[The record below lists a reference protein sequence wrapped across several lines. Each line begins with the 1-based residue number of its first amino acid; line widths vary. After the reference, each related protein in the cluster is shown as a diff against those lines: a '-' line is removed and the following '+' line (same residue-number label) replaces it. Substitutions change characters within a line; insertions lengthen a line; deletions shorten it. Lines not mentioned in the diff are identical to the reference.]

1 MVVFLRKFSAS
12 AALAMALALS
22 LSGGAV
28 RADTPDYHVDV
39 GDRLTISVYGKPE
52 MSGTFQVRAD
62 GNIALHLLGPVNV
75 LGLTMREIEERIE
88 TEARDRFSSRESVLV
103 DMLEYRD
110 VFVLG
115 AVDTPGAYEF
125 RPGMTVMKAV
135 AMAGGFERIQ
145 EEMSSDRDV
154 RNARNTLAEAQSRLT
169 FAISERDALARELAR
184 LDGVAPGA
192 KAPDAPLDLQQDQLV
207 GLRRSLMQDLMEGA
221 SMRSMLADEEAGMLD
236 QRRELINER
245 LDATQ
250 EQLESMQEL
259 EARGLARK
267 EQTLGLKIDLSE
279 YNADLLE
286 VAAFVS
292 RAKQTRA
299 NAESDIQEAQ
309 TEYRLNL
316 LQDKI
321 EADQRVA
328 QEQTELEM
336 ALDFLRLASP
346 AAAADMGEAVETIY
360 ELYRNGSDTP
370 ERVPPTALLG
380 PEDVLQVRFEA
391 VMQ

>member
-1 MVVFLRKFSAS
+1 MVVYLRQF
-12 AALAMALALS
+12 AACTALALA
-22 LSGGAV
+22 LALTGGPAK
-28 RADTPDYHVDV
+28 ADTPDYHVDV

-52 MSGTFQVRAD
+52 MSGNFQVRAD
-62 GNIALHLLGPVNV
+62 GQIAMHLLGPIDVA
-75 LGLTMREIEERIE
+75 GLTMRQVEERIE
-88 TEARDRFSSRESVLV
+88 TEARERFSSRESVVV

-125 RPGMTVMKAV
+125 RPGLTVMKAI
-135 AMAGGFERIQ
+135 AMAGGIERVQ
-145 EEMSSDRDV
+145 EDLRSERDIE
-154 RNARNTLAEAQSRLT
+154 NARNNLAEAQSRLT
-169 FAISERDALARELAR
+169 FAQSERDALARELAR
-184 LDGVAPGA
+184 LDGVTTEAQVPEA
-192 KAPDAPLDLQQDQLV
+192 RLDQEQEQLV

-221 SMRSMLADEEAGMLD
+221 TMRSTLADEEAGMLD
-236 QRRELINER
+236 QRRDLINER

-259 EARGLARK
+259 ESRGLARK

-321 EADQRVA
+321 EAEQRVA
-328 QEQTELEM
+328 QERTEVQM
-336 ALDFLRLASP
+336 ALNFLRRASP
-346 AAAADMGEAVETIY
+346 AAAAELGEAVETIY
-360 ELYRNGSDTP
+360 EVFRNGSDTP
-370 ERVPPTALLG
+370 ERVAPTALLG
-380 PEDVLQVRFEA
+380 PEDVLNISFEA

>member
-1 MVVFLRKFSAS
+1 MVVYLRQF
-12 AALAMALALS
+12 AACTALALA
-22 LSGGAV
+22 LALTGGPAK
-28 RADTPDYHVDV
+28 ADTPDYHVDV

-52 MSGTFQVRAD
+52 MSGNFQVRAD
-62 GNIALHLLGPVNV
+62 GQIAMHLLGPIDVA
-75 LGLTMREIEERIE
+75 GLTMRQVEERIE
-88 TEARDRFSSRESVLV
+88 TEARERFSSRESVVV

-125 RPGMTVMKAV
+125 RPGLTVMKAI
-135 AMAGGFERIQ
+135 AMAGGIERVQ
-145 EEMSSDRDV
+145 EDLRSERDIE
-154 RNARNTLAEAQSRLT
+154 NARNNLAEAQSRLT
-169 FAISERDALARELAR
+169 FAQSERDALARELAR
-184 LDGVAPGA
+184 LDGVTTEAQVPEA
-192 KAPDAPLDLQQDQLV
+192 RLDQEQEQLV

-221 SMRSMLADEEAGMLD
+221 TMRSTLADEEAGMLD
-236 QRRELINER
+236 QRRDLINER

-259 EARGLARK
+259 ESRGLARK

-321 EADQRVA
+321 EAEQRVA
-328 QEQTELEM
+328 QERTEVQM
-336 ALDFLRLASP
+336 ALNFLRRASP
-346 AAAADMGEAVETIY
+346 AAAAELGEAVETIY
-360 ELYRNGSDTP
+360 EVFRNGSDTP
-370 ERVPPTALLG
+370 ERVAPTALLG
-380 PEDVLQVRFEA
+380 PEDVLNIFFEA

>member
-1 MVVFLRKFSAS
+1 MVVYLRQF
-12 AALAMALALS
+12 AACTALALA
-22 LSGGAV
+22 LAVTGGPAK
-28 RADTPDYHVDV
+28 ADTPDYHVDV

-52 MSGTFQVRAD
+52 MSGNFQVRAD
-62 GNIALHLLGPVNV
+62 GQIAMHLLGPIDVA
-75 LGLTMREIEERIE
+75 GLTMRQVEERIE
-88 TEARDRFSSRESVLV
+88 TEARERFSSRESVVV

-125 RPGMTVMKAV
+125 RPGLTVMKAI
-135 AMAGGFERIQ
+135 AMAGGIERVQ
-145 EEMSSDRDV
+145 EDLRSERDIE
-154 RNARNTLAEAQSRLT
+154 NARNNLAEAQSRLT
-169 FAISERDALARELAR
+169 FAQSERDALARELAR
-184 LDGVAPGA
+184 LDGVTTEAQVPEA
-192 KAPDAPLDLQQDQLV
+192 RLDQEQEQLV

-221 SMRSMLADEEAGMLD
+221 TMRSTLADEEAGMLD

-321 EADQRVA
+321 EAEQRVA
-328 QEQTELEM
+328 QERTEVQM
-336 ALDFLRLASP
+336 ALNFLRRASP
-346 AAAADMGEAVETIY
+346 AAAAELGEAVETVY
-360 ELYRNGSDTP
+360 EVFRNGSDTP
-370 ERVPPTALLG
+370 ERVAPTALLG
-380 PEDVLQVRFEA
+380 PEDVLNISFEA

>member
-1 MVVFLRKFSAS
+1 MVVYLRQF
-12 AALAMALALS
+12 AACTALALA
-22 LSGGAV
+22 LAVTGGQAK
-28 RADTPDYHVDV
+28 ADTPDYHVDV

-52 MSGTFQVRAD
+52 MSGNFQVRAD
-62 GNIALHLLGPVNV
+62 GQIAMHLLGPIDVA
-75 LGLTMREIEERIE
+75 GLTMRQVEERIE
-88 TEARDRFSSRESVLV
+88 TEARERFSSRESVVV

-125 RPGMTVMKAV
+125 RPGLTVMKAI
-135 AMAGGFERIQ
+135 AMAGGIERVQ
-145 EEMSSDRDV
+145 EDLRSERDIE
-154 RNARNTLAEAQSRLT
+154 NARNNLAEAQSRLT
-169 FAISERDALARELAR
+169 FAQSERDALARELAR
-184 LDGVAPGA
+184 LDGVTTEAQVPEA
-192 KAPDAPLDLQQDQLV
+192 RLDQEQEQLV

-221 SMRSMLADEEAGMLD
+221 TMRSTLADEEAGMLD
-236 QRRELINER
+236 QRRDLINER

-259 EARGLARK
+259 ESRGLARK

-321 EADQRVA
+321 EAEQRVA
-328 QEQTELEM
+328 QERTEVQM
-336 ALDFLRLASP
+336 ALNFLRRASP
-346 AAAADMGEAVETIY
+346 AAAAELGEAVETIY
-360 ELYRNGSDTP
+360 EVFRNGSDTP
-370 ERVPPTALLG
+370 ERVAPTALLG
-380 PEDVLQVRFEA
+380 PEDVLNISFEA

>member
-1 MVVFLRKFSAS
+1 MVVYLRQF
-12 AALAMALALS
+12 AACTALALA
-22 LSGGAV
+22 LALTGGPAK
-28 RADTPDYHVDV
+28 ADTPDYHVDV

-52 MSGTFQVRAD
+52 MSGNFQVRAD
-62 GNIALHLLGPVNV
+62 GQIAMHLLGPIDVA
-75 LGLTMREIEERIE
+75 GLTMRQVEERIE
-88 TEARDRFSSRESVLV
+88 TEARERFSSRESVVV

-125 RPGMTVMKAV
+125 RPGLTVMKAI
-135 AMAGGFERIQ
+135 AMAGGIERVQ
-145 EEMSSDRDV
+145 EDLRSERDIE
-154 RNARNTLAEAQSRLT
+154 NARNNLAEAQSRLT
-169 FAISERDALARELAR
+169 FAQSERDALARELAR
-184 LDGVAPGA
+184 LDGVTTEAQVPEA
-192 KAPDAPLDLQQDQLV
+192 RLDQEQEQLV

-221 SMRSMLADEEAGMLD
+221 TMRSTLADEEAGMLD

-321 EADQRVA
+321 EAEQRVA
-328 QEQTELEM
+328 QERTEVQM
-336 ALDFLRLASP
+336 ALNFLRRASP
-346 AAAADMGEAVETIY
+346 AAAAELGEAVETVY
-360 ELYRNGSDTP
+360 EVFRNGSDTP
-370 ERVPPTALLG
+370 ERVAPTALLG
-380 PEDVLQVRFEA
+380 PEDVLNISFEA

>member
-1 MVVFLRKFSAS
+1 MVVYLRQF
-12 AALAMALALS
+12 AACTALALA
-22 LSGGAV
+22 LAVTGGPAK
-28 RADTPDYHVDV
+28 ADTPDYHVDV

-52 MSGTFQVRAD
+52 MSGNFQVRAD
-62 GNIALHLLGPVNV
+62 GQIAMHLLGPIDVA
-75 LGLTMREIEERIE
+75 GLTMRQVEERIE
-88 TEARDRFSSRESVLV
+88 TEARERFSSRESVVV

-125 RPGMTVMKAV
+125 RPGLTVMKAI
-135 AMAGGFERIQ
+135 AMAGGIERVQ
-145 EEMSSDRDV
+145 EDLRSERDIE
-154 RNARNTLAEAQSRLT
+154 NARNNLAEAQSRLT
-169 FAISERDALARELAR
+169 FAQSERDALARELAR
-184 LDGVAPGA
+184 LDGVTTEAQVPEA
-192 KAPDAPLDLQQDQLV
+192 RLDQEQEQLV

-221 SMRSMLADEEAGMLD
+221 TMRSTLADEEAGMLD
-236 QRRELINER
+236 QRRDLINER

-259 EARGLARK
+259 ESRGLARK

-321 EADQRVA
+321 EAEQRVA
-328 QEQTELEM
+328 QERTEVQM
-336 ALDFLRLASP
+336 ALNFLRRASP
-346 AAAADMGEAVETIY
+346 AAAAELGEAVETVY
-360 ELYRNGSDTP
+360 EVFRNGSDTP
-370 ERVPPTALLG
+370 ERVAPTALLG
-380 PEDVLQVRFEA
+380 PEDVLNISFEA

>member
-1 MVVFLRKFSAS
+1 MVVYLRQF
-12 AALAMALALS
+12 AACTALALALS
-22 LSGGAV
+22 LTGGAAK
-28 RADTPDYHVDV
+28 ADTPDYHVDV
-39 GDRLTISVYGKPE
+39 GDRLTISIYGKPE
-52 MSGTFQVRAD
+52 MSGNFQVRAD
-62 GNIALHLLGPVNV
+62 GQIAMHLLGPIDVA
-75 LGLTMREIEERIE
+75 GLTMRQIEERIE
-88 TEARDRFSSRESVLV
+88 AEARERFSSRESVVV

-115 AVDTPGAYEF
+115 SVDTPGAYEF
-125 RPGMTVMKAV
+125 RPGLTVMKAI
-135 AMAGGFERIQ
+135 AMAGGIERVQ
-145 EEMSSDRDV
+145 ENLSSERDIE
-154 RNARNTLAEAQSRLT
+154 NARNNLAEAQSRLT
-169 FAISERDALARELAR
+169 FAQSERDALARELAR
-184 LDGVAPGA
+184 LDGAETEAQVPEAR
-192 KAPDAPLDLQQDQLV
+192 LDQEQEQLV
-207 GLRRSLMQDLMEGA
+207 GLRRSLMHDLMEGA
-221 SMRSMLADEEAGMLD
+221 TMRSTLADEEAGMLD
-236 QRRELINER
+236 QRRVLINER

-259 EARGLARK
+259 ESRGLARK

-321 EADQRVA
+321 EAEQRVA
-328 QEQTELEM
+328 QERTEVQM
-336 ALDFLRLASP
+336 ALNFLRRASP
-346 AAAADMGEAVETIY
+346 AAAAELGEAVETIY
-360 ELYRNGSDTP
+360 EVFRNGSDTP
-370 ERVPPTALLG
+370 ERVAPTALLG
-380 PEDVLQVRFEA
+380 PEDVLNISFEA

>member
-1 MVVFLRKFSAS
+1 MVVYLRQF
-12 AALAMALALS
+12 AACTALALALS
-22 LSGGAV
+22 LTGGAAK
-28 RADTPDYHVDV
+28 ADTPDYHVDV

-52 MSGTFQVRAD
+52 MSGNFQVRAD
-62 GNIALHLLGPVNV
+62 GQIAMHLLGPIDVA
-75 LGLTMREIEERIE
+75 GLTMRQVEERIE
-88 TEARDRFSSRESVLV
+88 AEARERFSSRESVVV

-125 RPGMTVMKAV
+125 RPGLTVMKAI
-135 AMAGGFERIQ
+135 AMAGGIERVQ
-145 EEMSSDRDV
+145 ENLSSERDIE
-154 RNARNTLAEAQSRLT
+154 NARNNLAEAQSRLT
-169 FAISERDALARELAR
+169 FAQSERDALARELAR
-184 LDGVAPGA
+184 LDGAETEAQVPEAR
-192 KAPDAPLDLQQDQLV
+192 LDQEQEQLV
-207 GLRRSLMQDLMEGA
+207 GLRRSLMHDLMEGA
-221 SMRSMLADEEAGMLD
+221 TMRSTLADEEAGMLD
-236 QRRELINER
+236 QRRVLINER

-259 EARGLARK
+259 ESRGLARK

-321 EADQRVA
+321 EAEQRVA
-328 QEQTELEM
+328 QERTEVQM
-336 ALDFLRLASP
+336 ALNFLRRASP
-346 AAAADMGEAVETIY
+346 AAAAELGEAVETIY
-360 ELYRNGSDTP
+360 EVFRNGSDTP
-370 ERVPPTALLG
+370 ERVAPTALLG
-380 PEDVLQVRFEA
+380 PEDVLNISFEA

>member
-1 MVVFLRKFSAS
+1 MVVYLRQFAACSA
-12 AALAMALALS
+12 LALALS
-22 LSGGAV
+22 LTGGTAQAEAPV
-28 RADTPDYHVDV
+28 YHVDV
-39 GDRLTISVYGKPE
+39 GDRLAISVYGKPE
-52 MSGTFQVRAD
+52 LSGNFQVRAD
-62 GNIALHLLGPVNV
+62 GQIAMHLLGQIQVG
-75 LGLTMREIEERIE
+75 GLTMREVEERIE
-88 TEARDRFSSRESVLV
+88 TEARERFSSRESVVV

-125 RPGMTVMKAV
+125 RPGLTVMKAV
-135 AMAGGFERIQ
+135 AMAGGIERVQ
-145 EEMSSDRDV
+145 EDLRSERDIE
-154 RNARNTLAEAQSRLT
+154 NARNNLAEAQSRLT
-169 FAISERDALARELAR
+169 FAQSERDALARELAR
-184 LDGVAPGA
+184 LDGETSEAQVPEVQ
-192 KAPDAPLDLQQDQLV
+192 LDLEQEQLV
-207 GLRRSLMQDLMEGA
+207 GLRRSLMEDLMEGA

-259 EARGLARK
+259 ESRGLARK

-316 LQDKI
+316 LQDKL
-321 EADQRVA
+321 EAEQRVA
-328 QEQTELEM
+328 QERTEVQM
-336 ALDFLRLASP
+336 ALNFLRRASP
-346 AAAADMGEAVETIY
+346 AAAAEVGEAVETVY
-360 ELYRNGSDTP
+360 EVFRNGSDTP
-370 ERVPPTALLG
+370 ERVAPTALLG
-380 PEDVLQVRFEA
+380 PEDVLNISFQA